1 MVDNVA
7 NIRNAFAAFAKGDTT
22 TLMKVFAPGIIW
34 HEPGQ
39 SSVSGDYEGI
49 EATLGFFGQL
59 LARSGDTFKAELLEC
74 GEIAPDLVTCL
85 IHVSGQSQDKSLDQR
100 SVLVFRQR
108 SGRTVEVHNFS
119 SDQYAQD
126 AFWGPSVITLPDAR
140 KATKPVK
147 S

>member
-74 GEIAPDLVTCL
+74 GEIAPDLFRAPSGCRAFSNSHTAPSRRSRDPQVTC
-85 IHVSGQSQDKSLDQR
+85 
-100 SVLVFRQR
+100 
-108 SGRTVEVHNFS
+108 
-119 SDQYAQD
+119 
-126 AFWGPSVITLPDAR
+126 
-140 KATKPVK
+140 
-147 S
+147 